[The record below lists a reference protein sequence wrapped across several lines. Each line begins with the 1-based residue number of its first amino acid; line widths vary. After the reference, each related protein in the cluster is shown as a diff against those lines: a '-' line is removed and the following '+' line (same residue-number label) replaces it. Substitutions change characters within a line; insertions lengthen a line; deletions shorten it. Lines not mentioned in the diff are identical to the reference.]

1 MIRRTTWLAR
11 LLSVATGPLI
21 LGGCATQTVVFDPA
35 TGPAG
40 ISAQPGRSGLVIAA
54 PHGTSDGRTADI
66 AADLGRRTG
75 FGIVIAT
82 GFAIE
87 PDTRERAGRRDQ
99 VNRPTEGVPGRPPAE
114 EVPTDCAR
122 EVYDAYEARVREV
135 ARGPLRFLAEIHGN
149 NHRDAAGRIEIATVG
164 VDRELAFR
172 IVALLG
178 RLKATRRGARVA
190 VVCGKGGNG
199 GDGFVVARWLKRSGV
214 RPDVLLAFPE
224 GEIGGDAG
232 GKLRELRRSG
242 VRSRLVEDAHA
253 AVEALARADVIVD
266 ALLGTGS
273 RGAPEGRVARLI
285 ELINASGRPVVA
297 LDVPSGVSADGDP
310 PAGPA
315 IRATLTLTFGG
326 FKRGLVCGPGAP
338 LAGRVEVVAIGVPA
352 GEVLRGVAT
361 FVLAAA
367 DGASLFPPRP
377 RDAHK
382 GTYGHLLVV
391 AGSLGKSG
399 AAAFAAAAALRSGV
413 GLVTVATPASQQPVV
428 AGLVREAMTEPL
440 PETGARTFALK
451 AREVVAELAAPRD
464 AVALGPG
471 LGLDDETRV
480 VARALVQETAKPMAV
495 DADAL
500 SALAGHPEVLRAA
513 PAARTPPPPPGE
525 LPRS

>member
-1 MIRRTTWLAR
+1 MSRRTTWLAR

-35 TGPAG
+35 TGQGG

-54 PHGTSDGRTADI
+54 PHGTSDVRTADI

-75 FGIVIAT
+75 FGIVIAK

-87 PDTRERAGRRDQ
+87 PDTRERAGRREQ

-172 IVALLG
+172 LRALLELIRDAHLQGVAQAARIVALLG

-242 VRSRLVEDAHA
+242 VRPWLVEDAHA
-253 AVEALARADVIVD
+253 AAEALARADVIVD

-297 LDVPSGVSADGDP
+297 LDIPSGISADGDAPAGPAGRALLPPAVARGKRGLLTPPRPP
-310 PAGPA
+310 PAGP
-315 IRATLTLTFGG
+315 
-326 FKRGLVCGPGAP
+326 
-338 LAGRVEVVAIGVPA
+338 
-352 GEVLRGVAT
+352 
-361 FVLAAA
+361 
-367 DGASLFPPRP
+367 
-377 RDAHK
+377 
-382 GTYGHLLVV
+382 
-391 AGSLGKSG
+391 
-399 AAAFAAAAALRSGV
+399 
-413 GLVTVATPASQQPVV
+413 
-428 AGLVREAMTEPL
+428 
-440 PETGARTFALK
+440 
-451 AREVVAELAAPRD
+451 
-464 AVALGPG
+464 
-471 LGLDDETRV
+471 
-480 VARALVQETAKPMAV
+480 
-495 DADAL
+495 
-500 SALAGHPEVLRAA
+500 
-513 PAARTPPPPPGE
+513 
-525 LPRS
+525 